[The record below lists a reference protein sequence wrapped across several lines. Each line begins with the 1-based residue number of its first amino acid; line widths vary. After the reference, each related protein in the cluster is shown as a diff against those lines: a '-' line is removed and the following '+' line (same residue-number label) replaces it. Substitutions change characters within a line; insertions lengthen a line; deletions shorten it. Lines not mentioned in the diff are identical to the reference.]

1 MNELGPSPAA
11 KNGWVR
17 FGIVTSLLVA
27 LGVMGGAAAC
37 KTAAVP
43 LPPGITSRTE
53 QLNLTGQ
60 PVKVD
65 FYLPSGTN
73 PAPVALVAHG
83 WSRSRKNMAGWG
95 GILAS
100 NGFITAVPDA
110 VSQAD
115 FSRNSR
121 ALGEL
126 LAGLQSGK
134 FLPQAQPDGR
144 SVLVGF
150 SLGGL
155 STLLAAASNT
165 TVCCWV
171 GLDPVDLRGIGSQV
185 AKALPASAVVLRAES
200 GPWNQQGNACRIIEA
215 FPGPL
220 FALRVKHAVHCDP
233 EHPSNWLGEMACG
246 RTDPA
251 RREVFQRYAVTALR
265 AAVFGQGAA
274 LRQLEAATNDPAV
287 ADVILRNFQ

>member
-1 MNELGPSPAA
+1 MNKLEPSPA
-11 KNGWVR
+11 KKSRWLR
-17 FGIVTSLLVA
+17 FGIVTGLLCA
-27 LGVMGGAAAC
+27 LGIMGGAAAC
-37 KTAAVP
+37 RTPSVP
-43 LPPGITSRTE
+43 LPPGITCSTAK
-53 QLNLTGQ
+53 LNLTGQ
-60 PVKVD
+60 PVNVD

-95 GILAS
+95 VLLAS

-110 VSQAD
+110 ASQAD
-115 FSRNSR
+115 FRRHSR

-134 FLPQAQPDGR
+134 FLPQSKPDGR

-171 GLDPVDLRGIGSQV
+171 GLDPVDLRGAGTEV
-185 AKALPASAVVLRAES
+185 AKAMPTAAVVLRAEP
-200 GPWNQQGNACRIIEA
+200 GPWNQQGNARQILEA
-215 FPGPL
+215 LPGPL
-220 FALRVKHAVHCDP
+220 FALRVRHAVHCDA
-233 EHPSNWLGEMACG
+233 EHPSNWLGELACG
-246 RTDPA
+246 RTVPA
-251 RREVFQRYAVTALR
+251 RRDVFEGYALAALR
-265 AAVFGQGAA
+265 ATVFGQTNA
-274 LRQLEAATNDPAV
+274 LRQLEAATHDPAV
-287 ADVILRNFQ
+287 DEVLLRGFK